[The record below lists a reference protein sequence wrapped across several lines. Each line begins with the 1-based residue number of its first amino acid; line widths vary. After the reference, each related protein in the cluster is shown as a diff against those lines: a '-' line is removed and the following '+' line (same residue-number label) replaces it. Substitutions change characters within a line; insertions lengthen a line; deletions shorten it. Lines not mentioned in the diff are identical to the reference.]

1 MMERLRPGLFTQMI
15 VVPMLHRHRILTQVA
30 GDNMNILKILPP
42 LVAGQDE
49 VDQFVGA
56 LEDVVT
62 DAHHYPGLAWDFGR
76 TVARSALKR
85 ETV

>member
-15 VVPMLHRHRILTQVA
+15 VVPMFHRHRILTQVA
-30 GDNMNILKILPP
+30 GDNMNVLKILPP
-42 LVAGQDE
+42 LVAGQEE
-49 VDQFVGA
+49 VDHFVEA
-56 LEDVVT
+56 FEDVVA
-62 DAHHYPGLAWDFGR
+62 DAHRYPGLAWDFGR